1 MTQRL
6 REETFDFPAPEELS
20 FILALRLASIAA
32 VRSDQFDTITS
43 GQLRVQ
49 RVAIV
54 GAICGKTSRRNARHV
69 DGERSSPS
77 RRMRSLAKAL
87 SRRAQVARWVSCLK
101 AAVAVAGEGY
111 CSGRSRQRTP
121 VFITQRMPSVMRRS
135 SRRGRPRHEF
145 GSSEAEAPTRRIG
158 EFHKQLL

>member
-54 GAICGKTSRRNARHV
+54 GAIRGKTSRRNARHV

-87 SRRAQVARWVSCLK
+87 SRRAQVARSVSCLK
-101 AAVAVAGEGY
+101 AAVA
-111 CSGRSRQRTP
+111 GRW
-121 VFITQRMPSVMRRS
+121 RRVLLWQIAPAHS
-135 SRRGRPRHEF
+135 SLHHPEDAVGDAAVIKT
-145 GSSEAEAPTRRIG
+145 GSTAT
-158 EFHKQLL
+158 